1 MIFSSMLKSMIP
13 QMLAS
18 GQFKKVEGTANTA
31 GVEGPPVNIRG
42 MSVGPGVAGVAPVG
56 APASLNSG
64 GFSGLMSAG
73 PMQGS
78 GVAVATPG
86 GAPAAMYSGG
96 GFNSGLMSLLN
107 DPNVRARLNL
117 GSSPS
122 AQEQST
128 VTASEPAQPTF
139 QELYM
144 SSPEYMS
151 GLSSFSQ
158 RLSPSS
164 RTPQQNY
171 LDLYNQMALNTKNI
185 NPFNRPDAKNIN
197 PFRRS

>member
-1 MIFSSMLKSMIP
+1 MIP

-56 APASLNSG
+56 APVSLNSG

-78 GVAVATPG
+78 GVAGVAPV
-86 GAPAAMYSGG
+86 GAPAAMNSGG
-96 GFNSGLMSLLN
+96 FSGVGLMSLLN

-122 AQEQST
+122 AQEQSP

-144 SSPEYMS
+144 SSPEYMN
-151 GLSSFSQ
+151 GLSSFRQ

-164 RTPQQNY
+164 STPQQNY
-171 LDLYNQMALNTKNI
+171 LDLYNQMVLNTKNI
-185 NPFNRPDAKNIN
+185 NPFRRPE
-197 PFRRS
+197 

>member
-1 MIFSSMLKSMIP
+1 MFSSVLRSMIP
-13 QMLAS
+13 QMVAS
-18 GQFKKVEGTANTA
+18 GQLKKVDTPAQAPG
-31 GVEGPPVNIRG
+31 GG
-42 MSVGPGVAGVAPVG
+42 MSPMVPPQAIKV
-56 APASLNSG
+56 
-64 GFSGLMSAG
+64 G

-78 GVAVATPG
+78 GIAVATPG
-86 GAPAAMYSGG
+86 GAPAVVQGG

-122 AQEQST
+122 AQEQSP

-144 SSPEYMS
+144 SSPEYMN
-151 GLSSFSQ
+151 GLSSFRQ

-164 RTPQQNY
+164 STPQQNY
-171 LDLYNQMALNTKNI
+171 LDLYNQMTLNTKNI
-185 NPFNRPDAKNIN
+185 NPF
-197 PFRRS
+197 RRS

>member
-56 APASLNSG
+56 APAAMNSG

-78 GVAVATPG
+78 GVAGVAPV
-86 GAPAAMYSGG
+86 GAPAVDKVAV
-96 GFNSGLMSLLN
+96 FH
-107 DPNVRARLNL
+107 
-117 GSSPS
+117 
-122 AQEQST
+122 
-128 VTASEPAQPTF
+128 
-139 QELYM
+139 
-144 SSPEYMS
+144 
-151 GLSSFSQ
+151 
-158 RLSPSS
+158 
-164 RTPQQNY
+164 
-171 LDLYNQMALNTKNI
+171 
-185 NPFNRPDAKNIN
+185 
-197 PFRRS
+197 

>member
-1 MIFSSMLKSMIP
+1 MIFSSVLKSMIP
-13 QMLAS
+13 QMVAS
-18 GQFKKVEGTANTA
+18 GQLKKVDTPAQAPG
-31 GVEGPPVNIRG
+31 GG
-42 MSVGPGVAGVAPVG
+42 MSPMVQPLHHMVQPQAMKV
-56 APASLNSG
+56 
-64 GFSGLMSAG
+64 G

-78 GVAVATPG
+78 GIAVATPG
-86 GAPAAMYSGG
+86 GAPAVVQGG

-122 AQEQST
+122 AQEQSP

-171 LDLYNQMALNTKNI
+171 LDLYNQMVLNTKNI
-185 NPFNRPDAKNIN
+185 NPFRRPA
-197 PFRRS
+197 

>member
-78 GVAVATPG
+78 GVAGVAPV
-86 GAPAAMYSGG
+86 GAPAAMNSGG
-96 GFNSGLMSLLN
+96 FSGVGLMSLLN

-122 AQEQST
+122 AQEQSP

-144 SSPEYMS
+144 SSPEYMN
-151 GLSSFSQ
+151 GLSSFRQ

-164 RTPQQNY
+164 STPQQNY
-171 LDLYNQMALNTKNI
+171 LDLYNQMVLNTKNI
-185 NPFNRPDAKNIN
+185 NPFRRP
-197 PFRRS
+197 

>member
-86 GAPAAMYSGG
+86 GAPAVVQGG

-122 AQEQST
+122 AQEQSP

-144 SSPEYMS
+144 SSPEYMN
-151 GLSSFSQ
+151 GLSSFRQ

-164 RTPQQNY
+164 STPQQNY
-171 LDLYNQMALNTKNI
+171 LDLYNQMVLNTKNI
-185 NPFNRPDAKNIN
+185 NPFRRPA
-197 PFRRS
+197 

>member
-78 GVAVATPG
+78 GVAVVAPV
-86 GAPAAMYSGG
+86 GAPAVVQGG

>member
-56 APASLNSG
+56 APAAMNSG
-64 GFSGLMSAG
+64 GFSG
-73 PMQGS
+73 
-78 GVAVATPG
+78 V
-86 GAPAAMYSGG
+86 
-96 GFNSGLMSLLN
+96 GLMSLLN

-122 AQEQST
+122 AQEQSP

-171 LDLYNQMALNTKNI
+171 LDLYNQMVLNTKNI
-185 NPFNRPDAKNIN
+185 NPFRRPA
-197 PFRRS
+197 

>member
-1 MIFSSMLKSMIP
+1 
-13 QMLAS
+13 MLAS

-56 APASLNSG
+56 APVPELWWFFRVNVCRAYARIWSSRCRSSRGSGCMNSG
-64 GFSGLMSAG
+64 GFSG
-73 PMQGS
+73 
-78 GVAVATPG
+78 V
-86 GAPAAMYSGG
+86 
-96 GFNSGLMSLLN
+96 GLMSLLN

-122 AQEQST
+122 AQEQSP

-144 SSPEYMS
+144 SSPEYMN
-151 GLSSFSQ
+151 GLSSFRQ

-164 RTPQQNY
+164 STPQQNY
-171 LDLYNQMALNTKNI
+171 LDLYNQMVLNTKNI
-185 NPFNRPDAKNIN
+185 NPFRRPI
-197 PFRRS
+197 

>member
-1 MIFSSMLKSMIP
+1 VS
-13 QMLAS
+13 
-18 GQFKKVEGTANTA
+18 
-31 GVEGPPVNIRG
+31 
-42 MSVGPGVAGVAPVG
+42 
-56 APASLNSG
+56 
-64 GFSGLMSAG
+64 
-73 PMQGS
+73 
-78 GVAVATPG
+78 TPG
-86 GAPAAMYSGG
+86 GAPAALYTVAVFQG
-96 GFNSGLMSLLN
+96 SGLMSLLN

-122 AQEQST
+122 AQEQSP

-185 NPFNRPDAKNIN
+185 NPFRRPA
-197 PFRRS
+197 

>member
-1 MIFSSMLKSMIP
+1 MSFSSALRAAIP

-56 APASLNSG
+56 APAAMNSG
-64 GFSGLMSAG
+64 GFSG
-73 PMQGS
+73 
-78 GVAVATPG
+78 V
-86 GAPAAMYSGG
+86 
-96 GFNSGLMSLLN
+96 GLMSLLN

-185 NPFNRPDAKNIN
+185 NPFRRPA
-197 PFRRS
+197 

>member
-86 GAPAAMYSGG
+86 GAPAVVQGG

-122 AQEQST
+122 AQEQSP

>member
-1 MIFSSMLKSMIP
+1 MSFSSALRAAIP

-18 GQFKKVEGTANTA
+18 GQFKKVEGTANPA
-31 GVEGPPVNIRG
+31 VVEGPPVNIRG

-78 GVAVATPG
+78 GVAGVAPV
-86 GAPAAMYSGG
+86 GAPAAINSGG
-96 GFNSGLMSLLN
+96 FSGLGLMSLLN

-122 AQEQST
+122 AQEQSP

-144 SSPEYMS
+144 SSPEYMN
-151 GLSSFSQ
+151 GLSSFRQ

-164 RTPQQNY
+164 STPQQNY
-171 LDLYNQMALNTKNI
+171 LDLYNQMTLNTKNI
-185 NPFNRPDAKNIN
+185 NPFRRPE
-197 PFRRS
+197 

>member
-1 MIFSSMLKSMIP
+1 MSFSSALRAAIP

-56 APASLNSG
+56 APVSLNSG

-78 GVAVATPG
+78 GVAGVAPV
-86 GAPAAMYSGG
+86 GAPAAMNSGG
-96 GFNSGLMSLLN
+96 FSGVGLMSLLN

-122 AQEQST
+122 AQEQSP

-144 SSPEYMS
+144 SSPEYMN
-151 GLSSFSQ
+151 GLSSFRQ

-164 RTPQQNY
+164 STPQQNY
-171 LDLYNQMALNTKNI
+171 LDLYNQMVLNTKNI
-185 NPFNRPDAKNIN
+185 NPFRRPA
-197 PFRRS
+197 